1 MIKSYD
7 AENGYISME
16 ARTYCQDIG
25 RFLQSD
31 PLFEAFARH
40 TPYHYSFNSPL
51 VWLDPS
57 GLAEMFL
64 KNIITCFY

>member
-1 MIKSYD
+1 MPKTV
-7 AENGYISME
+7 
-16 ARTYCQDIG
+16 TYLWEQETDCQDIG
-25 RFLQSD
+25 RFLQPD

-57 GLAEMFL
+57 GLAPE
-64 KNIITCFY
+64 KREGRGEVVEHT

>member
-1 MIKSYD
+1 M
-7 AENGYISME
+7 G

-25 RFLQSD
+25 RFLQPE

-57 GLAEMFL
+57 GLAPEKEKGENILVSNPKFVNCIFL
-64 KNIITCFY
+64 K